1 MLISVLT
8 TQCSLKGYEKILF
21 SSSKNIYF
29 DNLYSIKIY
38 KYYYKAS
45 QLNHCL
51 FVIVNYLVLQAF
63 LKEL

>member
-1 MLISVLT
+1 M
-8 TQCSLKGYEKILF
+8 KGYEKILF

-45 QLNHCL
+45 QLTHCL